1 MWGKSVTDCVL
12 FKIKY
17 NHFMFI
23 FNFRKGIIFCVFIRR
38 TNQTQGEIHQ
48 GSHSSRCKTDF
59 DWPFHRLLYDHENSG
74 WNRSSASCT
83 MLSVISNHWE
93 NGSVTKGSSCHAY
106 AQISSLAGNRNSSW
120 CILFISLCP
129 IQAAFVVFQ
138 WPENPRVCVQC
149 FHEPVWSLLCQQCDV
164 HG

>member
-23 FNFRKGIIFCVFIRR
+23 FNCRKGIIFCVFIRG
-38 TNQTQGEIHQ
+38 TNQAQGEIHQ
-48 GSHSSRCKTDF
+48 RSHSRRCKIDF
-59 DWPFHRLLYDHENSG
+59 GWPFHRLLYDHENPG

-93 NGSVTKGSSCHAY
+93 NGSVTKGSSSHTH
-106 AQISSLAGNRNSSW
+106 AQISSLAGNRNSPW

-164 HG
+164 YG